1 MRADPVVA
9 TLAAVSALA
18 VIDGDTFRIG
28 AERYRLLG
36 IDAAEIHRAQ
46 CDAERRLGELTKRRL
61 EALAGSGQID
71 LRADRP
77 GQRDRYG
84 RLLVRLFVNGE
95 DAACVLIREGMPAP
109 AAAARI
115 GASTSTR
122 LRAWRGL
129 SVPLPLRRAARLS
142 ELSPL
147 RRVQRPAPR
156 RAFRIR
162 YRD

>member
-1 MRADPVVA
+1 MRADPIVA

-28 AERYRLLG
+28 VERYRLLG
-36 IDAAEIHRAQ
+36 IDAAEIHQAQ

-84 RLLVRLFVNGE
+84 RLLVRLIVNGE
-95 DAACVLIREGMPAP
+95 DAACILIN
-109 AAAARI
+109 
-115 GASTSTR
+115 
-122 LRAWRGL
+122 
-129 SVPLPLRRAARLS
+129 
-142 ELSPL
+142 
-147 RRVQRPAPR
+147 
-156 RAFRIR
+156 
-162 YRD
+162 